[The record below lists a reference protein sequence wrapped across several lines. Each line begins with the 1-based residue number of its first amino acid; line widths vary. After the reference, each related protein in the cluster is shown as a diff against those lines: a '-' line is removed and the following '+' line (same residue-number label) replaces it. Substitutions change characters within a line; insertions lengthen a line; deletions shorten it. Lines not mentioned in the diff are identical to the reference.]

1 MPRAAAGPDLELH
14 LLEGSSGRVRKFRA
28 NGEVIDDASDDE
40 DDSDFTLRTTV
51 PTVGES
57 RQACDEMV
65 RSIPGIKDP
74 SKWEEELEEL
84 ALLARRDVKGIVEQ
98 AAKQAA
104 EAGAPDAKRTYFQ
117 LRLGRDSGLAR
128 KLDATNPET
137 VFEAP
142 LASSKI
148 VGKEERSRV
157 EVVEQ
162 KDVWAAGTKQVWL
175 RCDKQHWLQQS

>member
-74 SKWEEELEEL
+74 SK
-84 ALLARRDVKGIVEQ
+84 
-98 AAKQAA
+98 
-104 EAGAPDAKRTYFQ
+104 
-117 LRLGRDSGLAR
+117 
-128 KLDATNPET
+128 
-137 VFEAP
+137 
-142 LASSKI
+142 
-148 VGKEERSRV
+148 
-157 EVVEQ
+157 
-162 KDVWAAGTKQVWL
+162 
-175 RCDKQHWLQQS
+175 